1 MLLDAWVRDDSG
13 RYKRLTKWLVA
24 VDLAFA
30 VLGSGVIIV
39 ATQSLLQAAGLVL
52 CIVMAFVSG
61 KYMGQMRERIFVLGV
76 LRQEIEEREEQEAFE
91 VLKREDVLLRTLYD
105 WK

>member
-1 MLLDAWVRDDSG
+1 MLLDAWVRDDAG

-24 VDLAFA
+24 ADLAFA
-30 VLGSGVIIV
+30 ALGGGVIVV

-61 KYMGQMRERIFVLGV
+61 KHMGQMRERIFVLGV

-91 VLKREDVLLRTLYD
+91 VLKKEDVLLRTLYD